1 MNRFVLFLIRRWS
14 AWRHA
19 PLAWLA
25 CLLVVSL
32 PLLSWFEVDDVLD
45 QQLQEHLTPHQVRQR
60 SIWLPD
66 YQFVQRL
73 QLPGIVANA
82 SDIVYVR
89 ERNSYFVVVNSPAQ
103 LYEYSEDFVLKARV
117 DLVDFEDPEALAY
130 DGKGHLLIGEE
141 RRQSVVTLP
150 LAKLDGPIVRGDLGT
165 LTIAEQAD
173 NNRGLE
179 GMAFDADTQVL
190 FASQEQR
197 PIRLFEVAGVVQ
209 PAPEA
214 LADPTYQAAV
224 SMLGVQRLRMEDVS
238 ALHYDPHTRHLLI
251 LSDQSRLLAE
261 FDSGYT
267 PVSFMD
273 LEQGFNGLD
282 QSMPQAEGVTLGA
295 QRDLL
300 IVSEP
305 NLLYRYTSKP
315 RATQM

>member
-1 MNRFVLFLIRRWS
+1 MKRFALILARHW
-14 AWRHA
+14 ATWRHT

-32 PLLSWFEVDDVLD
+32 PLLSWFELDDALG
-45 QQLQEHLTPHQVRQR
+45 QHLQAQITPHQVRQR

-82 SDIVYVR
+82 SDIVYVK
-89 ERNSYFVVVNSPAQ
+89 ERNSYFVVANSPAQ
-103 LYEYSEDFVLKARV
+103 LYEYSEQFVLKARV
-117 DLVDFEDPEALAY
+117 DLEGFEDPEALAY
-130 DGKGHLLIGEE
+130 DGNGHLLIGEE
-141 RRQSVVTLP
+141 RRQSVVTVP
-150 LAKLDGPIVRGDLGT
+150 LAKLDGPIVRDDLGT
-165 LTIAEQAD
+165 LTIAERAD

-190 FASQEQR
+190 FASREQR
-197 PIRLFEVAGVVQ
+197 PMRLFEVAGVVQ
-209 PAPEA
+209 PAPKA

-261 FDSGYT
+261 LDSGYT

-273 LEQGFNGLD
+273 LEQGFNGLE
-282 QSMPQAEGVTLGA
+282 QSMPQAEGVTLGP
-295 QRDLL
+295 QRDVL

-305 NLLYRYTSKP
+305 NLLYRYTRNPQST
-315 RATQM
+315 RM